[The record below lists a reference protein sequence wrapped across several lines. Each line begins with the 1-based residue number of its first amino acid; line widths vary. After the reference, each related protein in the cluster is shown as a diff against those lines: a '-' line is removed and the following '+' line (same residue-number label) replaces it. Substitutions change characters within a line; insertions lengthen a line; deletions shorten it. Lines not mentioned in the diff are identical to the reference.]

1 MATTI
6 FKTLAITFLLVR
18 YLSYIVMAI
27 MIAMNNPQTITENL
41 PDDELDDLIIDS
53 LIPYENFLVFIK
65 HSGNAAVIGWIASI
79 FL

>member
-65 HSGNAAVIGWIASI
+65 HAGNAAVIGWIASI

>member
-6 FKTLAITFLLVR
+6 FKTLAITLLLVR

-65 HSGNAAVIGWIASI
+65 HAGNAAVIGWIASI